1 MMHANLNLSYIQ
13 FNLGPS
19 GTSSFQICINSLR
32 WQHITTLKCIVPM
45 TFALHTNT
53 HQLKK
58 KQKTTHTQSRVN
70 LQGAGYLFHRTR
82 LSSSVK
88 TPFIHITHNKSH
100 QPSKHSWHT
109 RHLFEFVCRGEKKS
123 VIRLNLLAPPLQ
135 KCLSNPIGFQYMP
148 HMCWVALVTHS
159 QLAGTQI
166 FGLVALRGETLES
179 AERLLAAAD
188 AAGSRSIPYL

>member
-1 MMHANLNLSYIQ
+1 MMHANLNLNYIQ

-32 WQHITTLKCIVPM
+32 WQHISTLKCIAPI

-53 HQLKK
+53 HELK
-58 KQKTTHTQSRVN
+58 KTTHTQSRVN

-88 TPFIHITHNKSH
+88 LPFIHIIHNKSH

-109 RHLFEFVCRGEKKS
+109 RHLFECVCKGKKKS
-123 VIRLNLLAPPLQ
+123 VIGLNLLAPPLQ

-148 HMCWVALVTHS
+148 HMCRVAPVTHS

>member
-1 MMHANLNLSYIQ
+1 MLNFWHQLSVSIRFSLLWSMQTWIWVIYNLTL
-13 FNLGPS
+13 
-19 GTSSFQICINSLR
+19 TSSFQICINSLR

-109 RHLFEFVCRGEKKS
+109 RHLFECVCRGEKKS
-123 VIRLNLLAPPLQ
+123 VIRLNLLAPPP
-135 KCLSNPIGFQYMP
+135 SE
-148 HMCWVALVTHS
+148 VSV
-159 QLAGTQI
+159 
-166 FGLVALRGETLES
+166 
-179 AERLLAAAD
+179 
-188 AAGSRSIPYL
+188 

>member
-1 MMHANLNLSYIQ
+1 MQRRKKISNQVKSLS
-13 FNLGPS
+13 
-19 GTSSFQICINSLR
+19 T
-32 WQHITTLKCIVPM
+32 
-45 TFALHTNT
+45 
-53 HQLKK
+53 
-58 KQKTTHTQSRVN
+58 
-70 LQGAGYLFHRTR
+70 
-82 LSSSVK
+82 
-88 TPFIHITHNKSH
+88 
-100 QPSKHSWHT
+100 
-109 RHLFEFVCRGEKKS
+109 
-123 VIRLNLLAPPLQ
+123 PPLQ